1 VREGD
6 AGWIVSYGDMLHR
19 SLHVVETLRAEGI
32 SVGLVNKPTLNVVD
46 EKMLARLGKAPFI
59 LVVESLNRRTG
70 LGIRY
75 GSWLLE
81 RGFAPRYGHMGT
93 TRPGNCGQA
102 EQIAHQRL
110 ASADVEARVRE
121 LLAA

>member
-1 VREGD
+1 
-6 AGWIVSYGDMLHR
+6 
-19 SLHVVETLRAEGI
+19 
-32 SVGLVNKPTLNVVD
+32 
-46 EKMLARLGKAPFI
+46 
-59 LVVESLNRRTG
+59 
-70 LGIRY
+70 
-75 GSWLLE
+75 
-81 RGFAPRYGHMGT
+81 MGT

>member
-1 VREGD
+1 
-6 AGWIVSYGDMLHR
+6 MQ
-19 SLHVVETLRAEGI
+19 VEHLAVARVE
-32 SVGLVNKPTLNVVD
+32 LVD
-46 EKMLARLGKAPFI
+46 EKMLAKLGKAPFI